1 MTSKIDIELKYH
13 LNRCNLSEY
22 IELHSAK
29 IHERNVIL
37 VTLDGYLVGFWNVRA
52 KGYQVS
58 LVVSGSSSR
67 SGDRGSGSVRL

>member
-13 LNRCNLSEY
+13 PNRCNLSEY

-37 VTLDGYLVGFWNVRA
+37 VTLDGYLVGFLNVRA

-58 LVVSGSSSR
+58 LVVTG
-67 SGDRGSGSVRL
+67 VRVRFGYK